1 MIYTDGHNC
10 DIVSGLIIGHFSQY
24 LKELQAIKCIT
35 NDCFTMVKWSKE
47 NIKKSNYNDMQ
58 NSTSVMVNISTNFSK
73 ANNHLHLHSLDV
85 KQTTTL
91 TSEPCLGQAQQCG
104 GYGIPNFPSCI
115 QFYFNHKN
123 VNALQP
129 CTSVTRMLLEIL
141 SRVRFPSVYTFNL
154 LITYTTY
161 ILPL

>member
-1 MIYTDGHNC
+1 MYTDGHNC
-10 DIVSGLIIGHFSQY
+10 DIVSGLIIGYFSQY

-115 QFYFNHKN
+115 QFISIIKISMHYNP
-123 VNALQP
+123 VQ
-129 CTSVTRMLLEIL
+129 VLLECYL
-141 SRVRFPSVYTFNL
+141 RSYLVFASLLYTH
-154 LITYTTY
+154 LIY
-161 ILPL
+161 